1 MLQELAEARRRGK
14 ADRAAAEALA
24 VSVEAGVDGEGQR
37 TAVDTP
43 IKTWTVSIVFYCILL
58 YSIVTFLVATAAT
71 ACCTNDAEL
80 GTEFLARSSNMS
92 MKKYTSKDVGLEGW
106 GSTPVAFVDPGPDK
120 ANFGPSR
127 SMNR

>member
-1 MLQELAEARRRGK
+1 MGSENCSGYTDQNLDCL
-14 ADRAAAEALA
+14 
-24 VSVEAGVDGEGQR
+24 
-37 TAVDTP
+37 
-43 IKTWTVSIVFYCILL
+43 YCILL

-80 GTEFLARSSNMS
+80 GTEFLARSSNVS

-106 GSTPVAFVDPGPDK
+106 GSTPVAFVDPGPDE

-127 SMNR
+127 SMNQ